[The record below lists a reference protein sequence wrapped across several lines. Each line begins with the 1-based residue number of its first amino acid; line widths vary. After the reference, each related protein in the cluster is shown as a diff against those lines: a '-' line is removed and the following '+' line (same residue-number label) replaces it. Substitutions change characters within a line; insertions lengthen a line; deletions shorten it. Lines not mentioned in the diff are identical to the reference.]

1 MVGDEG
7 RGRNCAREGVTRGR
21 GVDSEDRSMYDLE
34 ANEINLKLIVNLL
47 KVM

>member
-1 MVGDEG
+1 MDS
-7 RGRNCAREGVTRGR
+7 
-21 GVDSEDRSMYDLE
+21 VDSEDRSMYDLE